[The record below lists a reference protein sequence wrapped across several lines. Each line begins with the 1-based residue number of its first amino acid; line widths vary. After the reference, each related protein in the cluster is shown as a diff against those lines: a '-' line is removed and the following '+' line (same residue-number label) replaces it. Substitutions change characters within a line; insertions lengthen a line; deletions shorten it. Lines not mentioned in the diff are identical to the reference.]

1 MLRPLA
7 ALLLIMPLLA
17 AGEAARGER
26 VFVCAHSFMTF
37 IANMLPPLAQAGGD
51 GFSLAGHQ
59 MIGGSQVI
67 QHWNLPGDKAK
78 PSLQAG
84 LVDTLILSPT
94 VQLPDAGIDNYARLG
109 CAANPKLRILVQAS
123 WPAFD
128 DASSTDLE
136 GFLARSRRFRNEDR
150 NAATAASL
158 QAMLDWQRTGWCSR
172 LQQQVA
178 ALNRELG
185 REALRIV
192 PVNEAV
198 FALRQ
203 RVLAGTAPGLAKQTD
218 LFKDPIG
225 HPTQALCALV
235 AYCHYAAL
243 FGRSPE
249 GLPPPVRL
257 PSADLNPVLQRI
269 AWDAVRPASAPSPA
283 STGGQRTQR

>member
-17 AGEAARGER
+17 AGEAARSER

-37 IANMLPPLAQAGGD
+37 IANLLPPLAQAGGD

-78 PSLQAG
+78 PALQAG

-109 CAANPKLRILVQAS
+109 CAANPRLRILVQAS

-128 DASSTDLE
+128 DSTSTDLA
-136 GFLARSRRFRNEDR
+136 GFMARSRRFRNEERD
-150 NAATAASL
+150 AATAASL
-158 QAMLDWQRTGWCSR
+158 QAMLDWQRAGWCSR
-172 LQQQVA
+172 LQEQVA

-225 HPTQALCALV
+225 HPTQVLCALV

-283 STGGQRTQR
+283 PTGGQRTQR